1 MLIQLNSIVHSK
13 MRKHFVNLISK
24 KYFIQNNKKN
34 TKLNLDFGL
43 TYCPNGDL
51 LQYINTAGHFQEDIV
66 RFYAAELIEAL
77 EHLQNRQIIHRDLK
91 VDIDESFKTIQKPHS
106 ILFSSQKIFSSPMIC
121 IFN

>member
-1 MLIQLNSIVHSK
+1 
-13 MRKHFVNLISK
+13 MRKHFVNSISK
-24 KYFIQNNKKN
+24 NFFIQNQ

-51 LQYINTAGHFQEDIV
+51 LQYINTAGHFEEDIV

-91 VDIDESFKTIQKPHS
+91 VDTLTTHLNKQTFDFV
-106 ILFSSQKIFSSPMIC
+106 L
-121 IFN
+121 